1 MEQIASE
8 IVENHI
14 SPEEV
19 NTTVY
24 ETGKPTLSSDETV
37 EEVVRQHY
45 PVEVPFAVAIPVTVQ
60 KEVPVPHIV
69 EKPVPITKV
78 S

>member
-1 MEQIASE
+1 MEQTASE

-14 SPEEV
+14 SPDEA
-19 NTTVY
+19 NTTIY

-37 EEVVRQHY
+37 VKVVRQPY
-45 PVEVPFAVAIPVTVQ
+45 PVEVPFAVAIPVTVE
-60 KEVPVPHIV
+60 KEVPHIV
-69 EKPVPITKV
+69 EKPVTITQV